1 MELIYTVIIFA
12 FAIMFSNIVNRILPI
27 IPLPVIQIILGVA
40 IGMTELGKTIIF
52 EPEIF
57 LVMII
62 VPLLFREGVKADIAS
77 IVKNFDIILF
87 LSFGVVLL
95 TLLGVGLSVHS
106 IMPTIPLA
114 ACFALGA
121 ALGPTDVVAVSS
133 LSDRISLPKKVV
145 HILEGEGMLND
156 ASGVTAFQFAVGM
169 LLTNLFSFGHAA
181 RSLLF
186 ASIAGVLLGWAIV
199 WCKNQ
204 LLLLIER
211 ASARDVSGYLLIELL
226 LPFLAYILAELVGA
240 SGIIAAVVTGI
251 LQANGLKKM
260 SVFDAELANVSE
272 AIWSTIT
279 FILNALVFLFLG
291 LELVQVLPEIW
302 NDANYSNYFLLFVV
316 LFVTFAIF
324 LIRLVSIISFYL
336 IKGKIA
342 GVKQKFNEIL
352 IMTFGGVKGTVS
364 LATILVLPFTI
375 NGQDFVARPLLLF
388 ITASVILLSLL
399 IGILVLPLL
408 TDEEPET
415 KDNSLEIT
423 LLNQVILTLQNSD
436 NETQKVKINV
446 VIETYRDRI
455 RELYIDQLTTDG
467 KKDVQELQTLIYS
480 IDRDGLDDSFKKD
493 EVSSQSYRIYKRFVN
508 QMRDSISR
516 QLRSFFVFWLMIV
529 RHLFVMI
536 THPKL
541 FVERMKSTD
550 NQGFSKDN
558 MEQIKNV
565 FFRNTEIILKSLD
578 NLRTAY
584 DEDLVQFFIDERLDI
599 AQKMEE
605 GTMIESLVIKT
616 KATYNS
622 ELLSGFHEERRKI
635 DEYEIAET
643 IDSEKANELRRKV
656 NLLESYSIQN
666 TGNTLVSRFSRILK
680 KKIT

>member
-423 LLNQVILTLQNSD
+423 LLNQVIVTLQNSD